1 MFDAFYSF
9 VKAIGEDRVMCAGV
23 AFSCAYINH
32 FNVSNIHV
40 GAAAYTARNNI
51 LSAATTGMSSDDL
64 DDSDADSDYSV
75 SENNNDSY
83 DGRLH
88 KQDTIPSQI
97 KARCKVP

>member
-1 MFDAFYSF
+1 MIQGRIAEAHVRRIVFDNLLRTVGDGSQDHDLGEWNR
-9 VKAIGEDRVMCAGV
+9 VVEIGAWLFDVSLDR
-23 AFSCAYINH
+23 
-32 FNVSNIHV
+32 
-40 GAAAYTARNNI
+40 
-51 LSAATTGMSSDDL
+51 SDDL
-64 DDSDADSDYSV
+64 GDSDSDSDYSV